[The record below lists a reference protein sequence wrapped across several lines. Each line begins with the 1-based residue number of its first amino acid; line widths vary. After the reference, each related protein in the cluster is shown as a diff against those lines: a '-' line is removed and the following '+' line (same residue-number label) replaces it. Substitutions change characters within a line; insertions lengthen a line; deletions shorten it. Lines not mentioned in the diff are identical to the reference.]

1 MSSSNV
7 RKNGKWGVLNRSGEE
22 KIPCVYDEEI
32 VFKDNCAIVSKN
44 GKMGIINKKGEC
56 VIPCCYSYLKPFV
69 NSSKLF
75 KVAENNKSGIV
86 DILGSIIEIS
96 DMLVPCVQFI
106 KKNNIQKGKVLIPE
120 NNHFPNKINRRSE
133 PTILD

>member
-1 MSSSNV
+1 MS
-7 RKNGKWGVLNRSGEE
+7 L
-22 KIPCVYDEEI
+22 IFD
-32 VFKDNCAIVSKN
+32 
-44 GKMGIINKKGEC
+44 MG
-56 VIPCCYSYLKPFV
+56 
-69 NSSKLF
+69 
-75 KVAENNKSGIV
+75 NNKSIYKDNVITMGNSPRFNEEKA
-86 DILGSIIEIS
+86 DFNGTFSHEILHGLGVPDTKENNSGKLSSYSLERTLSSDEIS